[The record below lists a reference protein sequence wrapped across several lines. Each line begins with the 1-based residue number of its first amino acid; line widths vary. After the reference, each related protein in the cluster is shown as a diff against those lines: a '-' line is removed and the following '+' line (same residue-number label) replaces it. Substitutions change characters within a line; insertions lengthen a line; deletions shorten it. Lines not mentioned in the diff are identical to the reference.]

1 MAKRERKGY
10 FYEEQENAVKE
21 YLSSTSD
28 FVKNKIFNETLL
40 PAFTTMI
47 ESIIRRYNL
56 HIPNE
61 EFEDTFNDT
70 ISFLMMKIEHFD
82 PEKVSKKT
90 GKKNKAYSYCGT
102 ICKNYLLHKRIEYS
116 KELEKSS
123 SYDTICDELENDEKY
138 TTDETNDT
146 MFMTE
151 LIEGSI
157 ASIRDIMNTNSKK
170 PLNEKEIKVGNALI
184 ELFENWEDILI
195 YDGSNKLNKSNILY
209 YLRETTRLTTKEIR
223 DSMKKYKNAYISL
236 KEQIMR
242 DL

>member
-1 MAKRERKGY
+1 
-10 FYEEQENAVKE
+10 
-21 YLSSTSD
+21 
-28 FVKNKIFNETLL
+28 
-40 PAFTTMI
+40 
-47 ESIIRRYNL
+47 
-56 HIPNE
+56 
-61 EFEDTFNDT
+61 
-70 ISFLMMKIEHFD
+70 
-82 PEKVSKKT
+82 
-90 GKKNKAYSYCGT
+90 
-102 ICKNYLLHKRIEYS
+102 
-116 KELEKSS
+116 
-123 SYDTICDELENDEKY
+123 
-138 TTDETNDT
+138 
-146 MFMTE
+146 MTE